1 MVRII
6 VCSPARL
13 NHTKCAGYSSTL
25 EYSTVAR
32 MDSSRRVES
41 VRTSTGNHV
50 RTALRS
56 SSPTY
61 LPAHAERVF
70 DIRQAPYQKA

>member
-1 MVRII
+1 MYYGII
-6 VCSPARL
+6 VCDPARL
-13 NHTKCAGYSSTL
+13 NHPKCAGYTSTL
-25 EYSTVAR
+25 VEYGTVAR
-32 MDSSRRVES
+32 MDSLADAGES

-70 DIRQAPYQKA
+70 IF